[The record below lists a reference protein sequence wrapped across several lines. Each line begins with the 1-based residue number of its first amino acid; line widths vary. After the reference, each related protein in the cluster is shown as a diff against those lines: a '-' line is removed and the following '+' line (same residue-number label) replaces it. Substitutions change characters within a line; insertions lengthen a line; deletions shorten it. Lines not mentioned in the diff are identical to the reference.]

1 MLRGFDKMQG
11 LWKAYALMSP
21 GYHMRNM
28 YSNWFLGW
36 MLGVG
41 RLEGKR
47 GVAGLV
53 EKMPVIGGLKG
64 VVTGEGTDMSRFVA
78 RHVQAFKIQLG
89 GKKPVGPVAKALKE
103 MTGLKD
109 IDSVRLP
116 AIKVNGKD
124 ASPED
129 ILQWA
134 KEDGV
139 LNQGL
144 FSADLQ
150 AEDLEKALMSG
161 EEALLARGGAEAGAL
176 KASPGP
182 GDGVRQLT
190 DEAVR
195 AASATGERRLASRT
209 IGLQSPHL
217 RANRA
222 WGKGFENNARLAGY
236 IDQLAKGRTR
246 TEAAQL
252 VKKYYLD
259 YNELS
264 TMDREV
270 FKRVIPFWTWQRKI
284 VPLLFQSMV
293 SDPGRWARVP
303 KVINAIES
311 MSQDWRDIPTPDYFQ
326 EMRAIRLPVSRKGKP
341 IYLNPN
347 LPFQDINRLNVQD
360 VMSSLSPFLKAPL
373 GQAIGDRGYS
383 FFLDRPIE
391 SYRDE
396 PSEAIPAFF
405 ETMGIADLTEG
416 INLTKKG
423 ESVLTT
429 AFPTAG
435 KVLRLAQRKVR
446 GELAEQVLTEGLGI
460 KVMPVDALRV
470 VRGNTFARR
479 KLLREFRRKAE
490 AEGRSL

>member
-1 MLRGFDKMQG
+1 M
-11 LWKAYALMSP
+11 
-21 GYHMRNM
+21 
-28 YSNWFLGW
+28 
-36 MLGVG
+36 
-41 RLEGKR
+41 
-47 GVAGLV
+47 
-53 EKMPVIGGLKG
+53 
-64 VVTGEGTDMSRFVA
+64 GTIPHYQTAMNLF
-78 RHVQAFKIQLG
+78 
-89 GKKPVGPVAKALKE
+89 
-103 MTGLKD
+103 
-109 IDSVRLP
+109 
-116 AIKVNGKD
+116 
-124 ASPED
+124 ASPP
-129 ILQWA
+129 ILHIMVGASNVVIMFIICMLTSILALNLEMKNLALALA
-134 KEDGV
+134 KDEIEEKNRT
-139 LNQGL
+139 LEERIQERT
-144 FSADLQ
+144 
-150 AEDLEKALMSG
+150 EDLEEKNKLL
-161 EEALLARGGAEAGAL
+161 ENALLAKHELKERLYIKERMSELGKFVADATHAIKTPLSVIGIRMEETQRKLREGEEVVEEDIKQVSSEVKQLGEFVLNLLKYYGPEAISKRIVNL
-176 KASPGP
+176 NNLLNMSLSLVLEK
-182 GDGVRQLT
+182 DYLNCDIEVRKEFCT
-190 DEAVR
+190 DEEPLVEGDFYQLQHALMNV
-195 AASATGERRLASRT
+195 
-209 IGLQSPHL
+209 IG
-217 RANRA
+217 
-222 WGKGFENNARLAGY
+222 
-236 IDQLAKGRTR
+236 
-246 TEAAQL
+246 
-252 VKKYYLD
+252 
-259 YNELS
+259 
-264 TMDREV
+264 
-270 FKRVIPFWTWQRKI
+270 
-284 VPLLFQSMV
+284 
-293 SDPGRWARVP
+293 
-303 KVINAIES
+303 NAIES

-435 KVLRLAQRKVR
+435 KVLRLVQRKVR